1 MAYPELLEIVI
12 KQPYMKNVRYVRML
26 VWIYCLIETLIIVI
40 SCANELSFT
49 FGFEADQQ
57 MMVLSTGRPY
67 KILAWLLLRLG

>member
-49 FGFEADQQ
+49 FGFEAD
-57 MMVLSTGRPY
+57 
-67 KILAWLLLRLG
+67 